1 MSSQADLR
9 LEGGVLYL
17 SGVVDFDS
25 VPDLMTRANSL
36 DEVRFDTVD
45 ASALTKID
53 SAGVAFLVW
62 LKKHFVGPGAP
73 LALRGSPEQLTR
85 MVSVTGLDPVFG

>member
-9 LEGGVLYL
+9 VEGGVLYL

-36 DEVRFDTVD
+36 GEVRFDTVD
-45 ASALTKID
+45 ACALTKID

-62 LKKHFVGPGAP
+62 MKKHFIGPDTP
-73 LALRGSPEQLTR
+73 LALRGAPEQLAR
-85 MVSVTGLDPVFG
+85 MVAVTGLEPVFG